1 MKKTARIKKAQI
13 VISKFK
19 LISQHGNGFINSKG
33 LFITSEIVSKY
44 VQGITKPYENLQIF
58 GEVANQLQQ

>member
-1 MKKTARIKKAQI
+1 MKKAARIKKAQI

-19 LISQHGNGFINSKG
+19 LISQNGNGFINSKG

-44 VQGITKPYENLQIF
+44 IQGITKVNENLQIF
-58 GEVANQLQQ
+58 GEIAKQLQQ

>member
-1 MKKTARIKKAQI
+1 MKKAARIKKAQI

-19 LISQHGNGFINSKG
+19 LISQNENGFINSKG
-33 LFITSEIVSKY
+33 LFITSEIVSNY
-44 VQGITKPYENLQIF
+44 IQGITKPYENLQIF